1 MNKKYK
7 IAASV
12 AIAILLV
19 GMAVLATIF
28 FSSHSVAVLNP
39 KGIIAEKQRNLMI
52 IATLLML
59 IVVVPVFILTFSIA
73 WRYRAGNQKAKYSP
87 DWDRSRTIETIWW
100 VVPLVIILVL
110 AGFTWTS
117 SHELDPYKPLASSAK
132 PIKIQV
138 IALQWKWLFI
148 YPEQH
153 IASVNFMQI
162 PKQTPIDFEITSDAP
177 MNSFWIPQLGGQV
190 YAMTGM
196 STKLHLMA
204 NEVGDYQGSSANIS
218 GKGFAGMKF
227 TARASTKAEF
237 DQWVANT
244 KRSSS
249 RLNLNEYKNLMRPS
263 ENNPPSV
270 YYLPA
275 SNLGLYDTVVMKYMM
290 PDGHN

>member
-7 IAASV
+7 IAFLVVLALV
-12 AIAILLV
+12 LV
-19 GMAVLATIF
+19 GAVALAAIF
-28 FSSHSVAVLNP
+28 FSSHSVAILDP
-39 KGIIAEKQRNLMI
+39 KGVIAEKQRNLMVF
-52 IATLLML
+52 ATLLTL
-59 IVVVPVFILTFSIA
+59 VVVVPVFILTFGIA
-73 WRYRAGNQKAKYSP
+73 WRYRAGNQKAQYSP

-100 VVPLVIILVL
+100 VVPFIIILVL
-110 AGFTWTS
+110 AGATWTS
-117 SHELDPYKPLASSAK
+117 SHELDPYKPLASSTK

-153 IASVNFMQI
+153 VASVNFMQF

-204 NEVGDYQGSSANIS
+204 NEAGDYQGSSANIS

-237 DQWVANT
+237 DQWVAST
-244 KRSSS
+244 KRSQP
-249 RLNLNEYKNLMRPS
+249 RLNLNEYKNLAQPS
-263 ENNPPSV
+263 ENNPPSTF
-270 YYLPA
+270 YLPA
-275 SNLGLYDTVVMKYMM
+275 SNQDLYDNVVMKYMM